1 MGMKVWLVILAS
13 WGGHP
18 AAIKQM
24 PGMASCRA
32 VASTVVEMSAP
43 PPTTDEVDGSRS
55 RHLGVK
61 V

>member
-32 VASTVVEMSAP
+32 VASTVVEMS
-43 PPTTDEVDGSRS
+43 EGSYKARCV
-55 RHLGVK
+55 RAYRDRR
-61 V
+61 